1 MKTKYVQL
9 KQWLFT
15 KPVMFALTFICS
27 FLVLGLIWSC
37 FDMLFF
43 TPTLLSTSAILVLSC
58 IISAWYMIKKL
69 PHSEMHQH
77 DFIAISNGVY
87 LISILF
93 TLIAVFTGTFY
104 GRIIQQKMMLV
115 YMTAP
120 SMFTVIG
127 MVFVFISLYLTGV
140 MIAGIYAKYKRAT
153 TIGISPWKV
162 ILSMPFSFLLIW
174 TPGYLIEEK
183 KQSSNLEIKSK
194 WYIRF
199 NNWVISDFSNI
210 LFVFLFFVLFRS
222 FIGGLSM
229 IILTVAMLIL
239 YALWYTKHK
248 KDFIKNIN
256 RSYALSCVLI
266 NLAILIPLFIKLITM

>member
-1 MKTKYVQL
+1 MEAKYTQL

-15 KPVMFALTFICS
+15 KPVIFALTFICS

-37 FDMLFF
+37 FDMLFVTSTMLSTF
-43 TPTLLSTSAILVLSC
+43 VILLLSCVIAT
-58 IISAWYMIKKL
+58 WYMIKKL
-69 PHSEMHQH
+69 PCKEIHQH

-93 TLIAVFTGTFY
+93 TLVAVFTGTFY
-104 GRIIQQKMMLV
+104 GRILQRKILSL
-115 YMTAP
+115 YMI
-120 SMFTVIG
+120 SHFMFTVIG
-127 MVFVFISLYLTGV
+127 MAFVFISLYLIGV
-140 MIAGIYAKYKRAT
+140 MISGIYAKYKRAT
-153 TIGISPWKV
+153 TIGISPWKI
-162 ILSMPFSFLLIW
+162 ILSMPFSFLLVW

-183 KQSSNLEIKSK
+183 KQGTNLQIKSK

-199 NNWVISDFSNI
+199 NNWVTSDFSNV

-222 FIGGLSM
+222 FIGGFAM
-229 IILTVAMLIL
+229 IILTIAMLIL

-256 RSYALSCVLI
+256 SGYALSCVLI
-266 NLAILIPLFIKLITM
+266 NLAILIPLFIKLITK